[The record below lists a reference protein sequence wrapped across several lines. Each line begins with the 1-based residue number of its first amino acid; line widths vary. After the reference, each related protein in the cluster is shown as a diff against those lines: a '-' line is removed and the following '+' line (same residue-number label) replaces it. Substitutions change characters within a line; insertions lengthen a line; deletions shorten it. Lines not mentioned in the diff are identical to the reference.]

1 MTLLL
6 LLSALL
12 SALTGAG
19 SAARTPQL
27 AVAVA
32 RSAEVQA
39 AAVAGEVAVAPR
51 PANGPAGLAVV
62 AALARTASVPAL
74 APLGYGERR
83 RE

>member
-19 SAARTPQL
+19 STTRAPQL

-32 RSAEVQA
+32 RSVEAQA
-39 AAVAGEVAVAPR
+39 DAVAQEVATAPWGEVE
-51 PANGPAGLAVV
+51 PAGLASV
-62 AALARTASVPAL
+62 AVRPAFRPAL
-74 APLGYGERR
+74 APLGFGERR